1 MGTTWE
7 VLSLLTSLEVL
18 YLHGNNLVGKI
29 PAELGNLK
37 NLVSIDLSFN
47 KLTGEIPASFA
58 NLTRLKLLNLFA
70 NELQGVL
77 PEFVGELS
85 QLEILQAW
93 ENNLTGELPAN
104 LGKNGRLLTLDVTDN
119 RLTDAISPGPLRR
132 EAASVSLSDAEQAL
146 RANPRRPRQLQDAC
160 KSLPEQQ
167 LHVRDQLPENRP
179 MTSKRPGSPR
189 QDRKRVDCVHIL
201 GPSPHVIVYNSVPI
215 ERRGI

>member
-7 VLSLLTSLEVL
+7 VLSLLTRLEVL

-77 PEFVGELS
+77 PEFVGYLS
-85 QLEILQAW
+85 W
-93 ENNLTGELPAN
+93 KSYKH
-104 LGKNGRLLTLDVTDN
+104 GKT
-119 RLTDAISPGPLRR
+119 ISP
-132 EAASVSLSDAEQAL
+132 ES
-146 RANPRRPRQLQDAC
+146 
-160 KSLPEQQ
+160 SLPTWART
-167 LHVRDQLPENRP
+167 V
-179 MTSKRPGSPR
+179 G
-189 QDRKRVDCVHIL
+189 C
-201 GPSPHVIVYNSVPI
+201 
-215 ERRGI
+215 